1 MNRKAV
7 PWHDVRFRGYGQNK
21 IVHIAH
27 TNASGFTFM
36 VRALSLLWWGVLRWL
51 EHGVFHVSKGA
62 REDGGR
68 ARVHQATAVA

>member
-36 VRALSLLWWGVLRWL
+36 VRVLSLVWGGIAL
-51 EHGVFHVSKGA
+51 A
-62 REDGGR
+62 
-68 ARVHQATAVA
+68 